1 MASSSAAGGTALQVA
16 PINAQLDKLWAPEVR
31 PMCLH
36 ACSAWGRQCLCTS
49 QPPKLACSHTPLQML
64 AYDVETVPCF
74 VLLQPDGEGRQC
86 WHACAATQVSLW
98 LGLWFGLLSST
109 STSERVHTNVPQ
121 GELCARRPHPV
132 AGSRWR
138 RRLRKWWSMQAA
150 SSSSSQLARG
160 KVLQQESMGQ
170 LVGCLAV
177 QCSCGAAHSG
187 SKSEQCCALFL
198 LAAGASERLLQQS
211 SW

>member
-86 WHACAATQVSLW
+86 WHRLCCYAGFLVVGALVWAAKLHLNLGARAHQCATGRAVCKTPAPRSRQQMEAALAEMVEHAS
-98 LGLWFGLLSST
+98 
-109 STSERVHTNVPQ
+109 RIKQQQP
-121 GELCARRPHPV
+121 
-132 AGSRWR
+132 AGKR
-138 RRLRKWWSMQAA
+138 
-150 SSSSSQLARG
+150 
-160 KVLQQESMGQ
+160 
-170 LVGCLAV
+170 
-177 QCSCGAAHSG
+177 
-187 SKSEQCCALFL
+187 
-198 LAAGASERLLQQS
+198 
-211 SW
+211 